1 MDQGPWDHQYPG
13 RDGGSPH
20 LDGDFHHGAFLM
32 MWVGRFLLAFVL
44 GITGAYLLLA
54 LWSFI
59 RWLAYLYD

>member
-1 MDQGPWDHQYPG
+1 
-13 RDGGSPH
+13 
-20 LDGDFHHGAFLM
+20 M